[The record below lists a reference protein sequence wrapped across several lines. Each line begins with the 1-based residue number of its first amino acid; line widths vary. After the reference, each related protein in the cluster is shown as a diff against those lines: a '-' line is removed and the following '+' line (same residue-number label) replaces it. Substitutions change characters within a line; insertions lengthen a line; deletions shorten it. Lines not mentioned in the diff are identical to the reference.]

1 MSKDKGTSGILRDWY
16 SFNLKLVI
24 QGIIIGLLTGLVVVF
39 YRLAIN
45 MGDKYRDIAYATL
58 KSKSFMVIFLW
69 FVLLVLVG
77 LFLGYIIKLAP
88 MSKGSGIPQIKGF
101 LIHQVKLYWF
111 RDIIAKF
118 VGGVLALGFG
128 LSLGRE
134 GPSVQIGAETGLGF
148 SRLNKR
154 LPVEEKFLVT
164 AGASA
169 GLAAAFNAPLA
180 GVMFALEEL
189 HKYISPV
196 LLMSAM
202 AASVTADFVSRYFF
216 GLGPIFQFKEMEVI
230 PLSSYVYVI
239 FLGIIIGFLGKL
251 FNWVILFVQKNYSE
265 STSIREIF
273 KPVIPL
279 LISGVL
285 GFTLPEVLGGG
296 HYLIEDL
303 SSGHI
308 AVGLIF
314 LLFIAKLIF
323 TGISYGAGVPG
334 GIFLPMLVLGA
345 LAGKGVGEIL
355 YGFDLISGQ
364 FVLNFMTLA
373 MAAFFTAVVKAPI
386 TGTVLIM
393 EMTGSFSHLL
403 ALITIC
409 LTSYITADLI
419 GSKAIYE
426 LLLERMLDKNKN
438 PSERNGKKSKGKTIL
453 EVPVMGGSHV
463 DEKKIKDVKWPESI
477 LIVSIRRGEDE
488 LIPDGN
494 FLMFPGD
501 CLVILVDNEEAPLV
515 KEELLEM
522 TSSYQD

>member
-1 MSKDKGTSGILRDWY
+1 MSRDKGTSGILKDWY
-16 SFNLKLVI
+16 SFNLKLVL
-24 QGIIIGLLTGLVVVF
+24 QGIIIGLLTGLIIVF
-39 YRLAIN
+39 YRLAIGL
-45 MGDKYRDIAYATL
+45 GDKYRDIIYSTL
-58 KSKSFMVIFLW
+58 GEKSFLMILLW
-69 FVLLVLVG
+69 FVFLGLVG

-101 LIHQVKLYWF
+101 LIHRVELDWLK
-111 RDIIAKF
+111 DIIAKF
-118 VGGVLALGFG
+118 IGGVIALGFG

-154 LPVEEKFLVT
+154 LLVEEKFLVT

-216 GLGPIFQFKEMEVI
+216 GLGPVFQFTEMDAI
-230 PLSSYVYVI
+230 PLSKYIYVI

-251 FNWVILFVQKNYSE
+251 FNWILLFVQDKYSDNA
-265 STSIREIF
+265 SIKDIF
-273 KPVIPL
+273 KPILPL
-279 LISGVL
+279 LVSGIL

-296 HYLIEDL
+296 HFLIDEI
-303 SSGHI
+303 SMGHLG
-308 AVGLIF
+308 VGFIF
-314 LLFIAKLIF
+314 FLFVAKLLF

-345 LAGKGVGEIL
+345 LAGKGIGELL
-355 YGFDLISGQ
+355 YGFNLISEDL
-364 FVLNFMTLA
+364 VLNFMTLA

-386 TGTVLIM
+386 TGTILIM
-393 EMTGSFSHLL
+393 EMTGTFNHLL

-409 LTSYITADLI
+409 LTSYITADVI

-426 LLLERMLDKNKN
+426 TLLERMLDKNEN
-438 PSERNGKKSKGKTIL
+438 PLKKKKKKSRGKSIL
-453 EVPVMGGSHV
+453 EVPVMGGSEV
-463 DEKKIKDVKWPESI
+463 DEKRIKEIKWADNL
-477 LIVSIRRGEDE
+477 LIVSIRRGEEE
-488 LIPDGN
+488 LIPDGD
-494 FLMFPGD
+494 FLINSGD
-501 CLVILVDNEEAPLV
+501 CLIVLADNDEAPLV
-515 KEELLEM
+515 KEELLRI

>member
-1 MSKDKGTSGILRDWY
+1 MKEKGTSGILKDWY
-16 SFNLKLVI
+16 SFNLKLVL
-24 QGIIIGLLTGLVVVF
+24 QGIIIGLFTGLIIVF
-39 YRLAIN
+39 YRIAISF
-45 MGDKYRDIAYATL
+45 GEEYRVKAYELFAG
-58 KSKSFMVIFLW
+58 KSLLMILLW
-69 FVLLVLVG
+69 FV
-77 LFLGYIIKLAP
+77 FLGFIGILLGYLIRLAP

-101 LIHQVKLYWF
+101 LIHQVKLDWF

-118 VGGVLALGFG
+118 IGGVIALGFG

-169 GLAAAFNAPLA
+169 GLASAFNAPLA

-202 AASVTADFVSRYFF
+202 AASVTGDFVSRYFF
-216 GLGPIFQFKEMEVI
+216 GLGPIFQFKNMDI
-230 PLSSYVYVI
+230 LPLSTYIYVI

-251 FNWVILFVQKNYSE
+251 FNWIILFVQINYSE
-265 STSIREIF
+265 NNSIKDIF
-273 KPVIPL
+273 KPVLPL

-296 HYLIEDL
+296 HHLIDDL
-303 SSGHI
+303 SAGHL
-308 AVGLIF
+308 AAGFIF
-314 LLFIAKLIF
+314 FLFVVKLIF
-323 TGISYGAGVPG
+323 TGISYGSGVPG

-345 LAGKGVGEIL
+345 LAGKGVGEVL
-355 YGFDLISGQ
+355 YSFGMLSGDY
-364 FVLNFMTLA
+364 VLNFMTLA

-393 EMTGSFSHLL
+393 EMTGTFSHLL

-409 LTSYITADLI
+409 LTSYITADVI

-426 LLLERMLDKNKN
+426 TLLERILDKNKN
-438 PSERNGKKSKGKTIL
+438 PSERRKKSRGKSIL
-453 EVPVMGGSHV
+453 EVPVMAGSRV
-463 DEKKIKDVKWPESI
+463 DEKRVKEIEWPVRC
-477 LIVSIRRGEDE
+477 LIVSIRRGEE
-488 LIPDGN
+488 EVIPDGN
-494 FLMFPGD
+494 YQIYAGD
-501 CLVILVDNEEAPLV
+501 FLVILADNEEAPLV
-515 KEELLEM
+515 KEELLKM
-522 TSSYQD
+522 TSA

>member
-1 MSKDKGTSGILRDWY
+1 MNKEKGTSGILKDWY
-16 SFNLKLVI
+16 SFNLKLVL
-24 QGIIIGLLTGLVVVF
+24 QGIIIGLLTGLIIVF
-39 YRLAIN
+39 YRIAIGL
-45 MGDKYRDIAYATL
+45 GDKYRGVIYSSL
-58 KSKSFMVIFLW
+58 GSKSFLTILLW
-69 FVLLVLVG
+69 FVFLGLVG

-101 LIHQVKLYWF
+101 LIHQVKLDWF

-118 VGGVLALGFG
+118 VGGVIALGFG

-164 AGASA
+164 AGACA
-169 GLAAAFNAPLA
+169 GLASAFNAPLA

-202 AASVTADFVSRYFF
+202 AASVTGDFVSRYFF
-216 GLGPIFQFKEMEVI
+216 GLGPVFQFAEMEAI
-230 PLSSYVYVI
+230 PLSKYFYVI
-239 FLGIIIGFLGKL
+239 LLGILIGFLGKL
-251 FNWVILFVQKNYSE
+251 FNWILLFVQKNYSE

-273 KPVIPL
+273 KPVLPL

-285 GFTLPEVLGGG
+285 GFVLPEVLGGG
-296 HYLIEDL
+296 HHLIDDL
-303 SSGHI
+303 STGHL
-308 AVGLIF
+308 AAGFIF
-314 LLFIAKLIF
+314 FLFVAKLLF

-345 LAGKGVGEIL
+345 LAGKGIGEIL
-355 YGFDLISGQ
+355 YGFDLISGEL
-364 FVLNFMTLA
+364 VLNFMTLA

-386 TGTVLIM
+386 TGTILIM
-393 EMTGSFSHLL
+393 EMTGTFSHLL

-409 LTSYITADLI
+409 LTSYITADVI

-426 LLLERMLDKNKN
+426 TLLERMLDKDKN
-438 PSERNGKKSKGKTIL
+438 PLERNRKKSEGKTIM
-453 EVPVMGGSHV
+453 EVPVMGGSEV
-463 DEKKIKDVKWPESI
+463 DGRKIKDIRWPERF
-477 LIVSIRRGEDE
+477 LIVSIRRGERE

-494 FLMFPGD
+494 FLLNSGD
-501 CLVILVDNEEAPLV
+501 CLIMLADNDEAPLV
-515 KEELLEM
+515 KEELLKI

>member
-1 MSKDKGTSGILRDWY
+1 MKDRSTSGILKDWY
-16 SFNLKLVI
+16 SFNLKLVL
-24 QGIIIGLLTGLVVVF
+24 QGIIIGFLTGLIVVF
-39 YRLAIN
+39 YRLAISR
-45 MGDKYRDIAYATL
+45 GDESREKIYSALAE
-58 KSKSFMVIFLW
+58 KSPLIILGW
-69 FVLLVLVG
+69 FVFLALAGLL
-77 LFLGYIIKLAP
+77 LGYIVKLAP

-101 LIHQVKLYWF
+101 LIHQVKLDWF
-111 RDIIAKF
+111 KDIIAKF
-118 VGGVLALGFG
+118 IGGVMALGFG

-169 GLAAAFNAPLA
+169 GLASAFNAPLA

-202 AASVTADFVSRYFF
+202 AASVTGDFVSRYFF
-216 GLGPIFQFKEMEVI
+216 GLGPIFQFENMDAL
-230 PLSSYVYVI
+230 PLSSYLYVI
-239 FLGIIIGFLGKL
+239 FLGLIVGFLGKL
-251 FNWVILFVQKNYSE
+251 FNWIILFVQLNYSE
-265 STSIREIF
+265 NNSIREIY

-285 GFTLPEVLGGG
+285 GFTVPEVLGGG
-296 HYLIEDL
+296 HHLIDEL
-303 SSGHI
+303 SAGHL
-308 AVGLIF
+308 AAGFIF
-314 LLFIAKLIF
+314 FLFLVKIIF

-345 LAGKGVGEIL
+345 LAGKGIGEVL
-355 YGFDLISGQ
+355 YGFGMIQ
-364 FVLNFMTLA
+364 ENFVLNFMTLA

-386 TGTVLIM
+386 TGTILIM
-393 EMTGSFSHLL
+393 EMTGSFNHLL

-426 LLLERMLDKNKN
+426 TLLERLLENNKKG
-438 PSERNGKKSKGKTIL
+438 PHKKRKRSSGKSIL
-453 EVPVMGGSHV
+453 EVPVMGGSDV
-463 DEKKIKDVKWPESI
+463 DGKKVKDIKWPERF
-477 LIVSIRRGEDE
+477 LIVSIRRGEEE

-494 FLMFPGD
+494 FEIYSGD
-501 CLVILVDNEEAPLV
+501 CLVILADNDEAPLV
-515 KEELLEM
+515 KEELLKI
-522 TSSYQD
+522 TSN

>member
-1 MSKDKGTSGILRDWY
+1 MKKDRGTSGILRDWY
-16 SFNLKLVI
+16 SFNLKLVL
-24 QGIIIGLLTGLVVVF
+24 QGIIIGFLSGLVIVF
-39 YRLAIN
+39 YRLAIS
-45 MGDKYRDIAYATL
+45 MGDEYRHLAYSL
-58 KSKSFMVIFLW
+58 LEDESLIVIVLW
-69 FVLLVLVG
+69 FFLLILVG
-77 LFLGYIIKLAP
+77 VFLGFILRFAP

-101 LIHQVKLYWF
+101 LIHQVKLDWF

-118 VGGVLALGFG
+118 AGGVIALGFG

-134 GPSVQIGAETGLGF
+134 GPSVQIGAETGLAF

-169 GLAAAFNAPLA
+169 GLASAFNAPLA

-202 AASVTADFVSRYFF
+202 AASVTGDFVSRYFF
-216 GLGPIFQFKEMEVI
+216 GLGPIFKFDNMEI
-230 PLSSYVYVI
+230 LPLSNYIYVI
-239 FLGIIIGFLGKL
+239 ILGIIIGFLGKL
-251 FNWVILFVQKNYSE
+251 FNWVILFVQINYSE
-265 STSIREIF
+265 NNSVKDIF
-273 KPVIPL
+273 KPVFPL
-279 LISGVL
+279 LISGIL

-296 HYLIEDL
+296 HHLIDDL
-303 SSGHI
+303 STGHL
-308 AVGLIF
+308 AAGFVCF
-314 LLFIAKLIF
+314 LFVVKLIF
-323 TGISYGAGVPG
+323 TGISYGAGAPG

-345 LAGKGVGEIL
+345 LAGKGIGEIL
-355 YGFDLISGQ
+355 YASKIIPGE

-426 LLLERMLDKNKN
+426 TLLERIIANKN
-438 PSERNGKKSKGKTIL
+438 ETKVKKVRKSGDKTIL
-453 EVPVMGGSHV
+453 EIPVMGGSGV
-463 DEKKIKDVKWPESI
+463 DGKKIKNIIWPEQI

-488 LIPDGN
+488 HIPDGN
-494 FLMFPGD
+494 YEIFSGD
-501 CLVILVDNEEAPLV
+501 CLVILVDKEEAPLV
-515 KEELLEM
+515 KEELLRITEN
-522 TSSYQD
+522 

>member
-1 MSKDKGTSGILRDWY
+1 MREKGTSGLLKDWY
-16 SFNLKLVI
+16 SFNLKLVL
-24 QGIIIGLLTGLVVVF
+24 QGIIIGFITGLIIVF
-39 YRLAIN
+39 YRIAISL
-45 MGDKYRDIAYATL
+45 GDESREKIYNFLRNE
-58 KSKSFMVIFLW
+58 SVIFIIGW
-69 FVLLVLVG
+69 FLFLGFTG
-77 LFLGYIIKLAP
+77 LFLGYIVKIAP

-101 LIHQVKLYWF
+101 LIHQIKLDWF
-111 RDIIAKF
+111 KDIIAKF
-118 VGGVLALGFG
+118 IGGVIALGFG

-169 GLAAAFNAPLA
+169 GLASAFNAPLA

-202 AASVTADFVSRYFF
+202 AASVTGDFVSRYFF
-216 GLGPIFQFKEMEVI
+216 GLGPIFQFEDMEVL
-230 PLSSYVYVI
+230 PLSSYIYVI

-251 FNWVILFVQKNYSE
+251 FNWVILFVQSNYSE
-265 STSIREIF
+265 NKSIRDIY
-273 KPVIPL
+273 KPVLPL
-279 LISGVL
+279 LVSGFL

-296 HYLIEDL
+296 HHLIDEL
-303 SSGHI
+303 STGHL
-308 AVGLIF
+308 AAGFIF
-314 LLFIAKLIF
+314 FLFIVKIIF

-345 LAGKGVGEIL
+345 LAGKGVGEVF
-355 YGFDLISGQ
+355 YGFGMIQGN

-386 TGTVLIM
+386 TGTILIM
-393 EMTGSFSHLL
+393 EMTGTFNHLL

-409 LTSYITADLI
+409 LTSYIVADVI

-426 LLLERMLDKNKN
+426 ILLERLLENSKKTPNKRKKR
-438 PSERNGKKSKGKTIL
+438 SSGKSIL
-453 EVPVMGGSHV
+453 EIPVMGGSEV
-463 DEKKIKDVKWPESI
+463 EGKKIKEIKWPERF
-477 LIVSIRRGEDE
+477 LIVSIRRGEEE

-494 FLMFPGD
+494 FEIYSGD
-501 CLVILVDNEEAPLV
+501 CLVILADNDEAPLV
-515 KEELLEM
+515 KEELLKI
-522 TSSYQD
+522 TSD